1 MAKLFVIGVGGTG
14 SRVMHSLM
22 MLLASGMKINAS
34 EVIPMIIDTDVNNG
48 NLNDFKDLA
57 RNYSNIHDNAKAS
70 ENHFFHTKVRV
81 PQDLSIDG
89 RQVET
94 LEKMIN
100 YNGLI
105 NQNTKSFIDLLFSK
119 DNLQM
124 PLEKGFV
131 GNPNIGAIVLND
143 MITNSDNFVNF
154 TQEFAEGDR
163 IFIISSI
170 FGGTGAAGFP
180 LLLKNFRHNDSI
192 DKASIIRDAII
203 GAVTVL
209 PYFAVSRRED
219 EADAELEKYDVDS
232 NTFILKTK
240 AALSYYDKYVSD
252 DVNGL
257 YFIGDYK
264 RSTYKSQKGGEKQK
278 NKSNL
283 IEVAAALS
291 VIDFMNLEPE
301 KSKQS
306 EMRHTQNFY
315 EFSVKE
321 DRDQVDFSTLHHES
335 SFTKPLIKYH
345 IFRQYFTEFLLK
357 SLGNKNLKWKV
368 ELEMDKNYY
377 NSDNGLSSELKNF
390 FNSYDIWINDLGFGQ
405 HGRKYIP
412 FKNEK
417 ATEKNLLSLFN
428 GKQPKMKKSIL
439 GNESIPAVDTNNFFN
454 DVDILKSG
462 TVDQKFMH
470 LMNEGIDAIYNKY
483 FQN

>member
-1 MAKLFVIGVGGTG
+1 MGKLFVIGVGGTG

-57 RNYSNIHDNAKAS
+57 RNYALIYEKAKAE
-70 ENHFFHTKVRV
+70 ENHFFHTKVRA

-105 NQNTKSFIDLLFSK
+105 NENTKSFIDLLFSK

-143 MITNSDNFVNF
+143 MITNSDSFINF

-180 LLLKNFRHNDSI
+180 LLLKNFRHNDTI
-192 DKASIIRDAII
+192 DKASIIKEAVI

-209 PYFAVSRRED
+209 PYFAVSKKED

-264 RSTYKSQKGGEKQK
+264 RSTYKSQKGGEKQR

-291 VIDFMNLEPE
+291 VMDFMNLEPE
-301 KSKQS
+301 KTKQS
-306 EMRHTQNFY
+306 EMRHKQNFF

-321 DRDQVDFSTLHHES
+321 DQDRVDFNTLHDEGM
-335 SFTKPLIKYH
+335 FTKPMIRYH
-345 IFRQYFTEFLLK
+345 IFRHYFMDFMLK

-377 NSDNGLSSELKNF
+377 NSDNGLSSELRRFMKA
-390 FNSYDIWINDLGFGQ
+390 YDLWVEDLGFEQ

-412 FKNEK
+412 FKDEK
-417 ATEKNLLSLFN
+417 ATQKNLLSLFN
-428 GKQPKMKKSIL
+428 GKQPKMSKSIF
-439 GNESIPAVDTNNFFN
+439 GKESIPSVDVDHYFNN
-454 DVDILKSG
+454 VDILKSG
-462 TVDQKFMH
+462 TLDQKFMH
-470 LMNEGIDAIYNKY
+470 LMNRGIGDIYKDFFHN
-483 FQN
+483 